1 LYEDL
6 AEIALANLDAS
17 DLVDGDNDATLTSQC
32 ASTLVTTGEPHCGD
46 VWKHPFHIP
55 TATQLSATKRS
66 FDTASLTSDHQIEK
80 NSSEFPASTMG
91 QCASTLV
98 TTGEPQRG
106 DVWKHP
112 FPAPSATQRPATCTI
127 AAANSSSSKRQRLD
141 DRKIYAV
148 DIGAGSATFCIEFL
162 EANPNGFALAIDIV
176 EPVVFWSRIPDHL
189 LSRLQYHQAET
200 TDWLDKE
207 ILEAYLSMYF
217 PDVVYSNVTV
227 IHFSPECQTLSEAGN
242 TGARDKYSLD
252 WTHPHRVFNGTT
264 FAPTSDKAREDDRV
278 RADVLL
284 NCLRPWA
291 AEHPEVCITVE
302 NPWHGLL
309 LNMPDVQELLETK
322 STSAHTEWRVA
333 RVDYCK
339 LRDEAVD
346 PPTSQKPTVFI
357 TYGYDYVNVQCYPG
371 NRCNLMLSDGVHHQ
385 YCIRNNPGQP
395 AEQVRLEDPLL
406 RSRIPRGVHRHFH
419 SKRSQPDRSQS
430 ESVTA
435 SIESVEK
442 HIGEMQCEAVDE
454 ICDME
459 EDDILICELEST
471 SSAQA
476 AESSDSKSTSAKT
489 SQKSDSDIKVKAQRK
504 KCMPMAMAKLYHAKA
519 AHCGRKRLY
528 RFLRAIGL
536 LKYWL
541 LPNHIECD
549 ACDIAKAKQA
559 PHCGTLVPAQYPNEI
574 IHVDLMNMKIADVH
588 GNLHSMTIVDGK
600 SRKKTVYP
608 MRAKSDSTKALQKYF
623 GFIRVPPTEIRVDA
637 GGEFCGESAT
647 GLIDICRTM
656 CIKLTVVPPHEHQAH
671 GIVERAHQTLLRQA
685 HAMLLSSGL
694 PLTYWS
700 YALRYAAYVDQF
712 LSSHD
717 GLPEPYSFWHP
728 DMPTNPSFHAFGAP
742 LIYRQQEP
750 NLQRKLDPKGHRA
763 RYLGPAEQHGC
774 VYVLDLDI
782 ASTPTRITNNVLRRT
797 YREPLVVD
805 IAAGLVIDPE
815 MLNFDLVCKTDGNTG
830 IEHVLAEY
838 KPIPVPPEELERARQ
853 HQEFCATRAQ
863 QLHDQGVAAFE
874 ANTTILRELHRDA
887 LRKAHRSDA
896 PAINTDPI
904 LQPTADAPPTEEPI
918 AKKTTVKSNLT
929 KAEKQQLCHNPDIVC
944 VECGSGDIDSKYSS
958 FRNRSE
964 RVQILICDCCDQGY
978 HSSCLGLK
986 WQPRAADGWYC
997 PSCLVP
1003 GTEIEV
1009 QRTGKQKSRYD
1020 KATVVTLTDEY
1031 GLTEVQYENST
1042 DHDKLDLRRH
1052 RWRLQHVRWS
1062 TVVADIN
1069 EVEALINN
1077 TVVPKSMQHI
1087 ERIAD
1092 PRCRQLWLDAA
1103 YKEMD
1108 GLCFETKMFDIVKDI
1123 PEGDKH
1129 ITVLPTMLLFKYKP
1143 PKSAGEEGICK
1154 CRCVCLGN
1162 RLDPSSGM
1170 PAPTP
1175 RMPTFR
1181 MMLSLA
1187 AHQNWHI
1194 LATDCTQ
1201 AFGNAKPLNVH
1212 YVRLP
1217 KGFPDRPYNG
1227 ALARLMQNLY
1237 GLSTAPYAWFTLFT
1251 NFMITIGFKQNAI
1264 DPCLYQR
1271 QEADGT
1277 ITYVL
1282 NYVDDAIIFNKHLA
1296 HVERFKN
1303 ELSARFKITTDKTL
1317 SRYLGIEITRTK
1329 HGFLLSQQRLIDSIY
1344 DKAKAYIDKYKVAS
1358 MDVPIKFNRLKKAAA
1373 QPSPEEH
1380 LELKALPFRSLLGA
1394 VGYLMTSTMPSIAFA
1409 YKEISRFA
1417 ADYRMEHFNALLELI
1432 TYIKK
1437 HPTPLFIGVD
1447 GGDELTAYSDADW
1460 NNSKFHL
1467 STTGF
1472 LVFHGNATQYCTLG
1486 GRVRIYLAFFL
1497 CTRTSI
1503 FAPAQSVHSTIVHST
1518 ECYVEG

>member
-1 LYEDL
+1 MEDFICEMECGNVDDTCDMEDYD
-6 AEIALANLDAS
+6 ANIAICEMD
-17 DLVDGDNDATLTSQC
+17 
-32 ASTLVTTGEPHCGD
+32 ST
-46 VWKHPFHIP
+46 P
-55 TATQLSATKRS
+55 TATA
-66 FDTASLTSDHQIEK
+66 E
-80 NSSEFPASTMG
+80 E
-91 QCASTLV
+91 
-98 TTGEPQRG
+98 
-106 DVWKHP
+106 
-112 FPAPSATQRPATCTI
+112 
-127 AAANSSSSKRQRLD
+127 SSK
-141 DRKIYAV
+141 
-148 DIGAGSATFCIEFL
+148 
-162 EANPNGFALAIDIV
+162 
-176 EPVVFWSRIPDHL
+176 
-189 LSRLQYHQAET
+189 
-200 TDWLDKE
+200 
-207 ILEAYLSMYF
+207 
-217 PDVVYSNVTV
+217 
-227 IHFSPECQTLSEAGN
+227 
-242 TGARDKYSLD
+242 
-252 WTHPHRVFNGTT
+252 
-264 FAPTSDKAREDDRV
+264 
-278 RADVLL
+278 
-284 NCLRPWA
+284 
-291 AEHPEVCITVE
+291 
-302 NPWHGLL
+302 
-309 LNMPDVQELLETK
+309 
-322 STSAHTEWRVA
+322 
-333 RVDYCK
+333 
-339 LRDEAVD
+339 
-346 PPTSQKPTVFI
+346 
-357 TYGYDYVNVQCYPG
+357 
-371 NRCNLMLSDGVHHQ
+371 
-385 YCIRNNPGQP
+385 
-395 AEQVRLEDPLL
+395 
-406 RSRIPRGVHRHFH
+406 
-419 SKRSQPDRSQS
+419 
-430 ESVTA
+430 
-435 SIESVEK
+435 
-442 HIGEMQCEAVDE
+442 
-454 ICDME
+454 
-459 EDDILICELEST
+459 
-471 SSAQA
+471 
-476 AESSDSKSTSAKT
+476 SKSTSKKT
-489 SQKSDSDIKVKAQRK
+489 SEKSNSDVKTKSQRK

-536 LKYWL
+536 LKHWL
-541 LPNHIECD
+541 LPNCIECD

-559 PHCGTLVPAQYPNEI
+559 PHSGTLEPAQYPNEI
-574 IHVDLMNMKIADVH
+574 IHVDLMNMKVADIH

-647 GLIDICRTM
+647 GLIDICRSM

-685 HAMLLSSGL
+685 HSMLLSAGL
-694 PLTYWS
+694 PMTYWS
-700 YALRYAAYVDQF
+700 YALRYAAHVDQF

-728 DMPTNPSFHAFGAP
+728 DMPVNPTFHAFGAP
-742 LIYRQQEP
+742 MVYRQQEP

-805 IAAGLVIDPE
+805 IAAGIIIDPA
-815 MLNFDLVCKTDGNTG
+815 MLDFDLVYKSDGTAG
-830 IEHVLAEY
+830 IEHVMAEY
-838 KPIPVPPEELERARQ
+838 TPIPVPPEELERARK

-863 QLHDQGVAAFE
+863 QLHDQGVGAYE
-874 ANTTILRELHRDA
+874 ANTTILRELHRAA
-887 LRKAHRSDA
+887 LRKAHSPNA
-896 PAINTDPI
+896 PATTDDPI
-904 LQPTADAPPTEEPI
+904 SNPTADAIPTEEPI
-918 AKKTTVKSNLT
+918 EEKHPVKSTLT
-929 KAEKQQLCHNPDIVC
+929 KAEKQQLCYDQDIVC
-944 VECGSGDIDSKYSS
+944 VECGSGDIDTKYSS

-978 HSSCLGLK
+978 HNSCLGLK

-1009 QRTGKQKSRYD
+1009 QRTGKQKSKYD
-1020 KATVVTLTDEY
+1020 KATVVTLTDKY

-1052 RWRLQHVRWS
+1052 RWRLQHVRWG
-1062 TVVADIN
+1062 TVVANIN
-1069 EVEALINN
+1069 DAEAFMNGG
-1077 TVVPKSMQHI
+1077 VVPKSMQHI

-1092 PRCRQLWLDAA
+1092 PKWQQLWRAAA
-1103 YKEMD
+1103 YKEVD
-1108 GLCFETKMFDIVKDI
+1108 GLYYETKMFDIVKEI

-1129 ITVLPTMLLFKYKP
+1129 RTVLPTMLLFKYKP
-1143 PKSAGEEGICK
+1143 PKSPNEEGVCK

-1201 AFGNAKPLNVH
+1201 AFANAKPLDVH

-1217 KGFPDRPYNG
+1217 RGFPDRPYNG

-1237 GLSTAPYAWFTLFT
+1237 GLMTAPYAWFTLFT
-1251 NFMITIGFKQNAI
+1251 NFMISIGFKQNAI

-1271 QEADGT
+1271 QEADGS

-1296 HVERFKN
+1296 HVEQFKN

-1329 HGFLLSQQRLIDSIY
+1329 HGFLLSQQRLVDSIY
-1344 DKAKAYIDKYKVAS
+1344 DKAKAYIDQYNVAS
-1358 MDVPIKFNRLKKAAA
+1358 MNVPIRFNRLKKATA

-1380 LELKALPFRSLLGA
+1380 LEMKKLPFRSLLGA

-1417 ADYRMEHFNALLELI
+1417 ADYRMEHFTALLELI
-1432 TYIKK
+1432 TYIKA

-1447 GGDELTAYSDADW
+1447 GGDELTAYSDSDW

-1472 LVFHGNATQYCTLG
+1472 IVFHGSNPISWASRTQRNTARSVGESEFISISSCAQELQYLRLLKASIQQTSTAPSATLRANGDAEHAVCIFNRELDLDAATMYTDSASSRLSLSRKQTWCEDKLRHVGTAFHYVRGLVRHGNITVLAVKGTENCSDTLTKG
-1486 GRVRIYLAFFL
+1486 YDTTPARVKEFNRLARICHGFRHDTPRDISKAAKHPEWQPTDPVL
-1497 CTRTSI
+1497 
-1503 FAPAQSVHSTIVHST
+1503 
-1518 ECYVEG
+1518 